1 MFGRISVLLAWI
13 SIVIVAPVALSR
25 TGVASADPV
34 ADKFGSFT
42 TDDGWVVNVFKTDE
56 KLDRW
61 PNLAATA
68 YTREGFYSV
77 KGAVSIEGEGRAPV
91 NAAAVQIGL
100 QLGCQIDVST
110 GLTAGLGLNVGV
122 NGVVTVS
129 QYPSGLVGGNA
140 GVNPSVSGTLKPG
153 GITQLVLGAKSMTGA
168 YGSIATREAEMKV
181 DACGGPV
188 SVRSVVTV
196 SLATPTSTDSFS
208 VYGDPVYV

>member
-1 MFGRISVLLAWI
+1 MLSRIAAALACV
-13 SIVIVAPVALSR
+13 STMVTVALVLGGA
-25 TGVASADPV
+25 GVAAADTV

-61 PNLAATA
+61 LNLAATA

-77 KGAVSIEGEGRAPV
+77 KGAVSIEGEGHAPV

-129 QYPSGLVGGNA
+129 QFPSGLGHVSQSGFADRVPVGRRVGHHVRR
-140 GVNPSVSGTLKPG
+140 GDSGW
-153 GITQLVLGAKSMTGA
+153 
-168 YGSIATREAEMKV
+168 
-181 DACGGPV
+181 
-188 SVRSVVTV
+188 
-196 SLATPTSTDSFS
+196 
-208 VYGDPVYV
+208 